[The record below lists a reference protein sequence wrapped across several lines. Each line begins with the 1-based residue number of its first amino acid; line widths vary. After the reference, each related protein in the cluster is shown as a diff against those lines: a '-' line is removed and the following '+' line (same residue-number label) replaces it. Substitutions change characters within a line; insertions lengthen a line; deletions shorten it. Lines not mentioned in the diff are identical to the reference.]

1 MATHFSILAWEVPWT
16 EDPGGLQFRGSQR
29 VRYEATSVRLK
40 QLSTQT
46 DFKARTL
53 NNQQGLFLQYS
64 LLSVLSGPFLL

>member
-1 MATHFSILAWEVPWT
+1 MASHFSILAWEVPWT
-16 EDPGGLQFRGSQR
+16 EEPGGLQSRGSQR

-53 NNQQGLFLQYS
+53 NNQQALFLQYS